1 MEFRSY
7 SREVY
12 YYETDRMNI
21 VHHSNYIRWLEEARI
36 DLLEQ
41 MGISF
46 PEIEKRGLMIP
57 VLSAGCEYKYP
68 LRFGDRFEIRC
79 RIESFNGCRFS
90 LSYKIC
96 NASADKLSGIAH
108 SSHCFTDGE
117 LRPVRIKKGYPDI
130 YEAFE
135 KAKNC
140 EKTNESGGLY
150 KI

>member
-1 MEFRSY
+1 MEFRPY

-36 DLLEQ
+36 DLLGQ

-57 VLSAGCEYKYP
+57 ALSAGCEYKYP

-90 LSYKIC
+90 LSYEIF
-96 NASADKLSGIAH
+96 NASAGKPSAAAV
-108 SSHCFTDGE
+108 SAHCFTDGE
-117 LRPVRIKKGYPDI
+117 LRPVRLKKGYRDI
-130 YEAFE
+130 YEIFE
-135 KAKNC
+135 KAAYRDKNG
-140 EKTNESGGLY
+140 KSGG
-150 KI
+150 